1 MPKGSRL
8 FVSATAHIR
17 EGVPIRSAPDCGT
30 HSGRFVLIEAVQR
43 QVAERLRSRVLERA
57 LAQYVAVL
65 AGQADV
71 RGVDL
76 GATPTLLV
84 Q

>member
-1 MPKGSRL
+1 
-8 FVSATAHIR
+8 
-17 EGVPIRSAPDCGT
+17 
-30 HSGRFVLIEAVQR
+30 VQH
-43 QVAERLRSRVLERA
+43 QVAERLRVSVLERA
-57 LAQYVAVL
+57 LAQFVAVL

-76 GATPTLLV
+76 GATPTPLV